1 LSLSIVIPVQA
12 GTQTFEIFLN
22 NIYAQAPEIG
32 VSPWNWLTCI
42 SKDFN
47 LSPLFTGAFSL
58 DIKKS
63 CPQHKYCLQLS
74 GCARLLAAVVFYR

>member
-63 CPQHKYCLQLS
+63 YPNINIVYNFLDAQDYL
-74 GCARLLAAVVFYR
+74 RL